1 MNKND
6 NKRMA
11 INVIDMEQSSY
22 WDDSSKKFDKLQKV
36 REHQENE
43 TSL

>member
-11 INVIDMEQSSY
+11 INVTDMEQSSY
-22 WDDSSKKFDKLQKV
+22 WGHCSKKFDKLQKV
-36 REHQENE
+36 REHEENII
-43 TSL
+43 SL

>member
-22 WDDSSKKFDKLQKV
+22 WGDSSNKFDELQKV
-36 REHQENE
+36 RKHQENE
-43 TSL
+43 INL